1 MNAKELLGKVCTGHV
16 MLVGE
21 LRAADVKES
30 GQVDKKSGL
39 AMTTWLI
46 NYFVELPRADGLRFT
61 KITKRMPRDVHE
73 PAVFPVAVEKGR
85 CYAFEIDLLEWKN
98 GILSTRMG
106 TAEPALIDSSGGE
119 PFRDAPQK
127 GSAMNGKELLWKV
140 CTGHKMVVGGLR
152 AAVVK
157 RAEQVDKKSRLTIA
171 TWLINYFVE
180 LPRGDGFRFAKI
192 TRRMPRDVQNPVAF
206 PVGVEKGRCY
216 AFELDLIEWKNG
228 ILSARMGISEP
239 ALIDANEGA
248 PSVDAPQ
255 GAASDGVP
263 LSLV

>member
-1 MNAKELLGKVCTGHV
+1 MNARELLFKVSTGHV

-46 NYFVELPRADGLRFT
+46 NYFVEMPRSDGLRFA
-61 KITKRMPRDVHE
+61 KITRRMPRDVQD
-73 PAVFPVAVEKGR
+73 PAVFPVGVEKGR

-98 GILSTRMG
+98 GILSARMG
-106 TAEPALIDSSGGE
+106 TAVPALIDSGE
-119 PFRDAPQK
+119 GAPVRDTPQRC
-127 GSAMNGKELLWKV
+127 SVMNGKELLLKI
-140 CTGHKMVVGGLR
+140 CTGHMMLVGGLR
-152 AAVVK
+152 AADVK
-157 RAEQVDKKSRLTIA
+157 QSEQVDKKSKITIG

-216 AFELDLIEWKNG
+216 AFELDLVEWKHG
-228 ILSARMGISEP
+228 ILSARMGTSEP